1 MIQLANHPLAVEL
14 DALVQSWEDEGV
26 PLQEILALLHE
37 YLEIWEDVASY

>member
-37 YLEIWEDVASY
+37 YIEVWDDLSAS